1 MNTSR
6 TTTVLLSAVLAGL
19 GSLTGCQAGPASPT
33 EPVCLGFVVG
43 ARANSAPVAGSTI
56 SEVLPDQPPVG
67 SVIAVT
73 GVSGSA
79 NGDPLYSETVP
90 QADNSFDQDEAQ
102 TNVRNGAV
110 QAVSGAAAS
119 SPQADLLGA
128 IEGTAAVL
136 RPSGQAC
143 TLHVYDSGLQTAGLI
158 EFQQGLLDASVKD
171 VLKRIP
177 QASTL
182 AHMTVVFHTLGATVA
197 PQAAPDTT
205 SLTNLTA
212 IWAGIVE
219 RRGGMVAQPGTIGS
233 IDSTAGAARTELPNV
248 DVVPMRGHTVDFG
261 DIIQTCDNGST
272 TWTIPSDLLFEQ
284 GESTLSS
291 NARRALAEPV
301 DILLAHPTARVTIV
315 GYTSS
320 EGSTATNKELSE
332 RRAAAVR
339 SYLEESVDGPVRIRA
354 VGKGES
360 EPTVDETGKSG
371 AALEAARRANRRV
384 TLIIQGIDQCSP

>member
-6 TTTVLLSAVLAGL
+6 IAMLLCVVLAGL
-19 GSLTGCQAGPASPT
+19 GGLTGCQSGSAAAA

-43 ARANSAPVAGSTI
+43 ARANSAPVAGAMI
-56 SEVLPDQPPVG
+56 SDVLPERPAVG

-79 NGDPLYSETVP
+79 NGDALYSGTVP
-90 QADNSFDQDEAQ
+90 KADNSYDQGDAQ
-102 TNVRNGAV
+102 INVRNGAV
-110 QAVSGAAAS
+110 QAVTRAAAS

-136 RPSGQAC
+136 RPSGRAC

-177 QASTL
+177 RTSTL
-182 AHMTVVFHTLGATVA
+182 ADMMVVFHTLGATVA
-197 PQAAPDTT
+197 PQAAPDST
-205 SLTNLTA
+205 SLANLTA
-212 IWAGIVE
+212 IWAGVVE
-219 RRGGMVAQPGTIGS
+219 RRGGTVAPPGATGS
-233 IDSTAGAARTELPNV
+233 TGSTPDARRADLPTV
-248 DVVPMRGHTVDFG
+248 DVVTMPKHAVDFG
-261 DIIQTCDNGST
+261 DITRACNGGST
-272 TWTIPSDLLFEQ
+272 TWTIPSDLLFGQ

-291 NARRALAEPV
+291 TARRALAKPV
-301 DILLAHPTARVTIV
+301 EILVAHPAARVTVI

-320 EGSTATNKELSE
+320 EGSTATNQELSE
-332 RRAAAVR
+332 RRAAAVT
-339 SYLEESVDGPVRIRA
+339 SYLQESVGGRARIHA

-360 EPTVDETGKSG
+360 DPIVDESGKSG
-371 AALEAARRANRRV
+371 ASLDAARRANRRV
-384 TLIIQGIDQCSP
+384 TLSIEGIDQCSS

>member
-6 TTTVLLSAVLAGL
+6 TTTVLLSAVLASL
-19 GSLTGCQAGPASPT
+19 GSLTGCQAGPAIPT

-43 ARANSAPVAGSTI
+43 ARANSAPVAGTTI
-56 SEVLPDQPPVG
+56 SELLPERPAVG

-90 QADNSFDQDEAQ
+90 KAGNSVDQDEAQ

-110 QAVSGAAAS
+110 QAVSRAAAS

-128 IEGTAAVL
+128 IEATAAML

-158 EFQQGLLDASVKD
+158 EFQQGLLDASVKE

-182 AHMTVVFHTLGATVA
+182 AEMTVVFHTLGATVA
-197 PQAAPDTT
+197 PQAAPDST
-205 SLTNLTA
+205 SLADLTA

-219 RRGGMVAQPGTIGS
+219 RRGGRVTEPDTTGS
-233 IDSTAGAARTELPNV
+233 SGSTPKAGQAELPAV
-248 DVVPMRGHTVDFG
+248 DVVTMPKHTIDFG
-261 DIIQTCDNGST
+261 DITRTCDRGST
-272 TWTIPSDLLFEQ
+272 TWTIPSDLLFGQ
-284 GESTLSS
+284 GESTLSAS
-291 NARRALAEPV
+291 ARRALAEPV
-301 DILLAHPTARVTIV
+301 DILTAHPTARVTVV
-315 GYTSS
+315 GHTSS
-320 EGSTATNKELSE
+320 EGSTAGNQELSN
-332 RRAAAVR
+332 RRAAAVM
-339 SYLEESVDGPVRIRA
+339 SYLQESVGTRVRIRA

-371 AALEAARRANRRV
+371 TALEAARQANRRV
-384 TLIIQGIDQCSP
+384 TLRIEGIDQCS